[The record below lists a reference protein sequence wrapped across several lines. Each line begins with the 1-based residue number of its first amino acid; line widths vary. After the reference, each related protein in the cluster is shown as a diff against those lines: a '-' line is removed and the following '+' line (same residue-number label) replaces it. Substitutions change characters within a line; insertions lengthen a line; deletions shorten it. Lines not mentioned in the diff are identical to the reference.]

1 MMEKQ
6 NFMREKPV
14 LPLLI
19 SMAVP
24 MMISMLIQSLYNIV
38 DGIFVAQIG
47 EKAMTAVSL
56 VYPLQNLV
64 LSVGVGFGVGI
75 SSAIAINLGAGN
87 QKAASEAA
95 SQGVL
100 FSVIHGL
107 LFILLGAFGA
117 KPFLQMFTS
126 DPEVLEMGCTYAWIV
141 LSFSVV
147 VTVQI
152 AMEKICQAMGKMI
165 STMLFMAAGSVV
177 NIILDPIMIFGLL
190 GFPAMGVAGAAVA
203 TVIGQ
208 ICSLSL
214 YFIAYFRGKFGLKL
228 STTAMR
234 PQRDM
239 VQWLYM
245 VGLPATLSIALPSLM
260 ISILNGILA
269 AWSEVY
275 IVVLGIYFKMQSFIY
290 LPASGIVQGMRP
302 IISYNYGAGEKARLR
317 QVLRWSN
324 ILTGSIMLLGTLLF
338 LLFPQVILSIFNA
351 SPATMEAGIP
361 ALRIICLGFLVST
374 ISVITS
380 GALEALGQGGS
391 SLLLSLARYLLVI
404 APAAWI
410 GSLLLGPTGVW
421 IAFPLAE
428 GITALLSVF
437 LLRKLD
443 CLR

>member
-214 YFIAYFRGKFGLKL
+214 YLIAYFRGKFGLKL
-228 STTAMR
+228 SAAAMR

-239 VQWLYM
+239 VQRLYM
-245 VGLPATLSIALPSLM
+245 VGLPATLSIALP
-260 ISILNGILA
+260 
-269 AWSEVY
+269 
-275 IVVLGIYFKMQSFIY
+275 
-290 LPASGIVQGMRP
+290 P
-302 IISYNYGAGEKARLR
+302 
-317 QVLRWSN
+317 
-324 ILTGSIMLLGTLLF
+324 
-338 LLFPQVILSIFNA
+338 
-351 SPATMEAGIP
+351 
-361 ALRIICLGFLVST
+361 
-374 ISVITS
+374 
-380 GALEALGQGGS
+380 
-391 SLLLSLARYLLVI
+391 
-404 APAAWI
+404 
-410 GSLLLGPTGVW
+410 
-421 IAFPLAE
+421 
-428 GITALLSVF
+428 
-437 LLRKLD
+437 
-443 CLR
+443 